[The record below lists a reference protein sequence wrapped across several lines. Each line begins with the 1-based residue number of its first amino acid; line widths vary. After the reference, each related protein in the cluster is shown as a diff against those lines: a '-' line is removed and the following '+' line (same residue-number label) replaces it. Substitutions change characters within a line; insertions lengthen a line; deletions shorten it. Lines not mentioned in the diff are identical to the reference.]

1 MSTVRHKGL
10 YILPNLFTIG
20 SILAAFLGIL
30 WAVDSR
36 FVIAAMAILVSA
48 LLDGLDG
55 KVARITK
62 AGSEFGIQMD
72 SLADLVAFGVSPA
85 LLIYLWQTQSFGRLG
100 VACSFLFLACGA
112 LRLARFNVHTLRGT
126 HQNKKSFVGLPVP
139 AAACMLATLVLFS
152 DILPAAITE
161 TFLGPFSL
169 VFICVLALLMVS
181 NVSYASFKDLEFVKL
196 HPFSSTVGVV
206 LASALVLAEP
216 QLVPFL
222 LFLAYLLSGPISF
235 YLHSRGRSAF
245 LRGLSRRKPS

>member
-10 YILPNLFTIG
+10 YILPNLFTTG
-20 SILAAFLGIL
+20 SLLAAFLGML

-36 FVIAAMAILVSA
+36 FGVAAVAILVST

-55 KVARITK
+55 KVARMTK

-85 LLIYLWQTQSFGRLG
+85 LLIYLWQTQHFGRVG
-100 VACSFLFLACGA
+100 IACSFLFLACGA

-126 HQNKKSFVGLPVP
+126 EQNKKSFVGLPTP

-152 DILPAAITE
+152 ATLPTAVSESI
-161 TFLGPFSL
+161 LGPFSL
-169 VFICVLALLMVS
+169 IFISLLALLMVS

-206 LASALVLAEP
+206 LACALVLAEP
-216 QLVPFL
+216 RLVPFL
-222 LFLAYLLSGPISF
+222 LFLGYLLSGPISL
-235 YLHSRGRSAF
+235 YLHRSGRRAF